1 LEDTTAE
8 SLRRRSGAF
17 DRTDEVLHEIVQVL
31 RAAVGQIVFG
41 QGPNALVR
49 IQLRGVRGETLQPQT
64 RMLAEQFI
72 QRCAFM
78 GRRVVHKYNH
88 RAAQV
93 AKQMAEENAHLLLP
107 DVVEPKLVI
116 EAEMLSLGTDGDSRD
131 NGDSLSSIPMTQDRS
146 LAPGGPGLDHVGDQ
160 QEPGFVGEDKVGA
173 QPPGVFFTRGQSF
186 CFQRSMAGSSR
197 SSARRSG
204 FWWLQFRLCINRPI

>member
-17 DRTDEVLHEIVQVL
+17 NGTDEVLHEIVQVL

-49 IQLRGVRGETLQPQT
+49 IQLRGVRGETLQVQT

-78 GRRVVHKYNH
+78 GRGVVQKHHH
-88 RAAQV
+88 RATQV
-93 AKQMAEENAHLLLP
+93 AK
-107 DVVEPKLVI
+107 
-116 EAEMLSLGTDGDSRD
+116 
-131 NGDSLSSIPMTQDRS
+131 
-146 LAPGGPGLDHVGDQ
+146 
-160 QEPGFVGEDKVGA
+160 
-173 QPPGVFFTRGQSF
+173 
-186 CFQRSMAGSSR
+186 
-197 SSARRSG
+197 
-204 FWWLQFRLCINRPI
+204 